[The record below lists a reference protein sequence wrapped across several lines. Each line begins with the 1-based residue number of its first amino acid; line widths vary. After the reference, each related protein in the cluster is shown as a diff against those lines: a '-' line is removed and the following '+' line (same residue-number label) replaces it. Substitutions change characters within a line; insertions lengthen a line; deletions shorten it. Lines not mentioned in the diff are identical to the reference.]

1 MTLRHRLMLA
11 ASALLSAC
19 SIIPKS
25 EAPVVY
31 RLPSAVPQPATPA
44 VPPKRPAV
52 NTLGTPAFSLRIAVP
67 KATATLDSTRITVLP
82 DSDRVTVY
90 KGVRWSERA
99 PVLLRNRLFDAFQAA
114 GEVAALSIDDS
125 NLQADVELAGM
136 LRGFQSE
143 YHDGRPVVVIRYDAL
158 LTSASAHRI
167 IASRRFDVQAPAA
180 GASVAQV
187 VRAFGQASDQLA
199 AQVVSWVL
207 ANAPQDAPHP

>member
-1 MTLRHRLMLA
+1 MTIRYCLMLA
-11 ASALLSAC
+11 TSVLLGAC

-31 RLPSAVPQPATPA
+31 RLPSAATQAATNAIPM
-44 VPPKRPAV
+44 R
-52 NTLGTPAFSLRIAVP
+52 NFSLRIAAP
-67 KATATLDSTRITVLP
+67 KAATMIDSTRITVLP
-82 DSDRVTVY
+82 DGDQVTVY

-114 GEVAALSIDDS
+114 GEVAALSLDDS
-125 NLQADVELAGM
+125 NMQADIELAGT
-136 LRGFQSE
+136 LRGFHSE
-143 YHDGRPVVVIRYDAL
+143 YRDGHPVVVIRYDAL

-167 IASRRFDVQAPAA
+167 IASRRFDVQAPAD

-199 AQVVSWVL
+199 TQVVSWVL
-207 ANAPQDAPHP
+207 ATAPQDAPHP